1 MIEHRRFILD
11 EKVKMDELKLVGL
24 EPGNIYLR
32 MKMYRERNGLG
43 SQYWLHGVIAVDACY
58 FVKHVVEDE

>member
-24 EPGNIYLR
+24 EPGNVYLR
-32 MKMYRERNGLG
+32 MKNLTPFSAQLMTDYTVTL
-43 SQYWLHGVIAVDACY
+43 A
-58 FVKHVVEDE
+58 